1 MSNVLCLLEVLINQ
15 ETRSVSSKEEN
26 HSARLIVDS
35 LFSDSTIEQ
44 TGQLSICPPMCHF
57 GFDTELCGRLDPVI
71 EDIGVHM
78 YTR

>member
-1 MSNVLCLLEVLINQ
+1 MSNVLCLLEALVNQ
-15 ETRSVSSKEEN
+15 ESHSVSSKKEN
-26 HSARLIVDS
+26 HSTRLIVDS
-35 LFSDSTIEQ
+35 LFSDSITEQ

-57 GFDTELCGRLDPVI
+57 GFGTELCGWLDPVI